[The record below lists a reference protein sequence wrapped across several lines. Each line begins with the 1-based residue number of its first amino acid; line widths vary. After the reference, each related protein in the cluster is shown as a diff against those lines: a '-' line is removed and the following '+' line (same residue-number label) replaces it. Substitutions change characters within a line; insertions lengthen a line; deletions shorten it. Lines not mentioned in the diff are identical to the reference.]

1 MNSPAAITTL
11 PRRDRI
17 AILVSMAGVS
27 ILAWVYLIDMAIEM
41 SALDR
46 SAMELSYAKLPGMEL
61 SGMEMLRV
69 KPWSSMDFIMMFLM
83 WAIMMLGMMVPTA
96 APMTLV
102 YAAVAR
108 KAARQGAVLA
118 PTGAFVGGYV
128 LAWTVFS
135 LGASV
140 LQWGLDQAALLSPMM
155 VSTSPALGGGLLIA
169 AGAYQLTPFKQA
181 CLQHCRAPAHFF
193 AQHWHPGFWGALR
206 MGVEHGAFCLGCCW
220 VLMGLLFFGGSKAV
234 GPSGPWHQRRR
245 LADLSNAFG
254 CGLDALRIGG
264 GERRDLRAFADSL
277 KRDIVQT

>member
-46 SAMELSYAKLPGMEL
+46 SAMELPYAKLPGMEI

-155 VSTSPALGGGLLIA
+155 
-169 AGAYQLTPFKQA
+169 
-181 CLQHCRAPAHFF
+181 
-193 AQHWHPGFWGALR
+193 
-206 MGVEHGAFCLGCCW
+206 HGH
-220 VLMGLLFFGGSKAV
+220 AV
-234 GPSGPWHQRRR
+234 R
-245 LADLSNAFG
+245 
-254 CGLDALRIGG
+254 
-264 GERRDLRAFADSL
+264 
-277 KRDIVQT
+277 